1 MSDLRIDNLAIERAP
16 RSDITLHVHEGT
28 ITALLGPSGS
38 GKSTLLQT
46 IAGALPAREGRILV
60 GDHDVTNLPTYRRG
74 IGIVFQEPL
83 LFTNMDVA
91 KNIGYGLRALP
102 APQRTARVDELLTWT
117 QLTEL
122 AHQPVTE
129 LSGGQAQRVALARAL
144 APKPGVLLLD
154 EPFSALDRDLRTR
167 LGIEVRD
174 AIRSEGTAAIY
185 VTHDP
190 DEAKVIADSL
200 VSIIDLGHAQTSVSP
215 ISHW

>member
-16 RSDITLHVHEGT
+16 RSGITLDVRKGT

-46 IAGALPAREGRILV
+46 IAGALPARTGTIWV
-60 GDHDVTNLPTYRRG
+60 GDRDVTNLPTHRRG

-102 APQRTARVDELLTWT
+102 ERQRTARVDELLTWT
-117 QLTEL
+117 ELTDL
-122 AHQPVTE
+122 AHQPVTQ

-144 APKPGVLLLD
+144 APGPGVLLLD

-167 LGIEVRD
+167 LGQDVAEV
-174 AIRSEGTAAIY
+174 IRAEDIAAIY

-190 DEAKVIADSL
+190 DEAAAIADH
-200 VSIIDLGHAQTSVSP
+200 VVVITDLGQAAT
-215 ISHW
+215 

>member
-16 RSDITLHVHEGT
+16 RSGITLHVREGT

-46 IAGALPAREGRILV
+46 IAGALPARTGTIWV
-60 GDHDVTNLPTYRRG
+60 GERDVTNLPTHRRG

-102 APQRTARVDELLTWT
+102 EMQRTARVDELLTWT
-117 QLTEL
+117 ELTDL
-122 AHQPVTE
+122 AHQPVTQ

-144 APKPGVLLLD
+144 APGPGVLLLD

-167 LGIEVRD
+167 LGQDVAEV
-174 AIRSEGTAAIY
+174 IRAEDIAAIY

-190 DEAKVIADSL
+190 DEAAAIADH
-200 VSIIDLGHAQTSVSP
+200 VVVITDLGQAGT
-215 ISHW
+215 

>member
-1 MSDLRIDNLAIERAP
+1 MSDLHLIDLAIERAP
-16 RSDITLHVHEGT
+16 RSGITLTVPSGT

-46 IAGALPAREGRILV
+46 IIGALPAPAGRIMV
-60 GDHDVTNLPTYRRG
+60 GDTDVTELPTHRRG

-91 KNIGYGLRALP
+91 KNIGYGLRHQSA
-102 APQRTARVDELLTWT
+102 AQRKARVDELLHW
-117 QLTEL
+117 TEL
-122 AHQPVTE
+122 EDLAHRPVTA

-144 APKPGVLLLD
+144 APQPGVLLLD

-167 LGIEVRD
+167 LGQEIAQVIRD
-174 AIRSEGTAAIY
+174 EGMAALY

-190 DEAKVIADSL
+190 EEAADIADQ
-200 VSIIDLGHAQTSVSP
+200 VVAITDLGRPAG
-215 ISHW
+215 

>member
-1 MSDLRIDNLAIERAP
+1 MSDLQLIDLAIERAP
-16 RSDITLHVHEGT
+16 RFGINLTVPSGT
-28 ITALLGPSGS
+28 ITALLGSSGS

-46 IAGALPAREGRILV
+46 IVGALAAPAGRIIV
-60 GDHDVTNLPTYRRG
+60 GGHDVTNLPTHRRG

-91 KNIGYGLRALP
+91 KNIGYGLRKLP
-102 APQRTARVDELLTWT
+102 AAERTARIDELLAW
-117 QLTEL
+117 TEL
-122 AHQPVTE
+122 ADLAQRPVTA

-167 LGIEVRD
+167 LGHEVAD
-174 AIRSEGTAAIY
+174 VIRAAGIAALY

-190 DEAKVIADSL
+190 EEASDIADQ
-200 VSIIDLGHAQTSVSP
+200 VVAITDLGSP
-215 ISHW
+215 THD

>member
-1 MSDLRIDNLAIERAP
+1 MSDLQVVDLTIERAP
-16 RSDITLHVHEGT
+16 RSGINLTVPSGT
-28 ITALLGPSGS
+28 MTALLGPSGS

-46 IAGALPAREGRILV
+46 IVGALPAPEGTIHV
-60 GDHDVTNLPTYRRG
+60 GDQDVTHLPTYRRG

-91 KNIGYGLRALP
+91 KNIGYGLRNLP
-102 APQRTARVDELLTWT
+102 AARRADRVAELLEW
-117 QLTEL
+117 TEL
-122 AHQPVTE
+122 TDFGHTPVTE

-167 LGIEVRD
+167 LGSEVHD
-174 AIRSEGTAAIY
+174 AIRNEGVAAMY

-190 DEAKVIADSL
+190 EEAEAIADQVVTITNLGRLSPRR
-200 VSIIDLGHAQTSVSP
+200 IDDA
-215 ISHW
+215 